1 MSYCPFQETCSRLG
15 GICQCAED
23 IQRDDEDRRR
33 SEMGDDWQGRDQ

>member
-23 IQRDDEDRRR
+23 IQRDDENRRR
-33 SEMGDDWQGRDQ
+33 SGMGDDRDGGTE

>member
-23 IQRDDEDRRR
+23 IQKDDEGRRR
-33 SEMGDDWQGRDQ
+33 SEMGDDWDGGDR